1 MDVLAHQ
8 ALGALATAGRRIAG
22 ESGLDGALSA
32 VADAAASAA
41 GADIAVVRVADP
53 GGDLRLRA
61 VAARS

>member
-53 GGDLRLRA
+53 DG
-61 VAARS
+61 